1 MTSSR
6 TKNRWWHDRSAVIRT
21 TAVAASACLALVGC
35 GALMP
40 GGNTGGGG
48 RAVAAGPGPGVSGD
62 SVKVVFVAVDLDA
75 VQETTGFV
83 TAPVGD
89 QKAQVQA
96 LEDWV
101 NDNGGLGGKKL
112 DAVFRLYDGRNDS
125 PATEEQLCSQITQD
139 DKAFAVVLTGQFQSN
154 ARPCYAQRET
164 LMLDAT
170 LYASD
175 TAYYE
180 ELAPYL
186 WSPSFPEYDS
196 FIRAYVEATEKQGFF
211 EGQKS
216 VGVVA
221 ADSPTN
227 RRAVE
232 EVGVP
237 LLEEAGLDVQVG
249 WVDPTDM
256 GTLYAGQEQAA
267 DTFRSKG
274 VQRVMFFGGSRL
286 ASIFASIAAGRQ
298 FTPRYSISSFDN
310 PSFFINNPTLI
321 PDGTMDGMIGIG
333 FHPPQ
338 DVSDELMPF
347 PNPDNPAEVECFE
360 VYKDAGITFESRE
373 SARVALPYCDATR
386 MLKIGADNASGDLNA
401 QTWSDAMEANGAGV
415 ETAAGFGGA
424 LDRSRAGAGAY
435 RLLRFDEECQCFQY
449 EGDEV
454 PFE

>member
-1 MTSSR
+1 MTRSR
-6 TKNRWWHDRSAVIRT
+6 AKTPWWRDRSAVIRT
-21 TAVAASACLALVGC
+21 TAVAASACLALAGC

-48 RAVAAGPGPGVSGD
+48 LAVAAGPGPGVSDD

-75 VQETTGFV
+75 IQKLTGFV

-89 QKAQVQA
+89 QEAQIQA

-112 DAVFRLYDGRNDS
+112 DAVFRLYDGQNDS
-125 PATEEQLCSQITQD
+125 PATEEQLCNQVTQD

-196 FIRAYVEATEKQGFF
+196 FIRAYVAATEKQGFF

-221 ADSPTN
+221 ADSPVN

-237 LLEEAGLDVQVG
+237 LLKEAGLDVQVG

-310 PSFFINNPTLI
+310 PSFFINNPDLI

-338 DVSDELMPF
+338 DVSDELVPF
-347 PNPDNPAEVECFE
+347 PDPDNAAEVECFE
-360 VYKDAGITFESRE
+360 VYKNAGITFESRE
-373 SARVALPYCDATR
+373 SARVALPYCDAAR

-401 QTWSDAMEANGAGV
+401 QTWSDAMAANGEGV

-424 LDRSRAGAGAY
+424 LDRGRAGAGGY
-435 RLLRFDEECQCFQY
+435 RAMRFDDECQCFVY
-449 EGDEV
+449 DGDVEL
-454 PFE
+454 FE

>member
-1 MTSSR
+1 MSSSR
-6 TKNRWWHDRSAVIRT
+6 TKTPWWRDRSAVIRT

-40 GGNTGGGG
+40 GQNSGGGL
-48 RAVAAGPGPGVSGD
+48 AVAAGPGPGVSSD

-75 VQETTGFV
+75 VQETTNFI
-83 TAPVGD
+83 TASVGD
-89 QKAQVQA
+89 QEAQVQA

-101 NDNGGLGGKKL
+101 NDNGGVGGKEL
-112 DAVFRLYDGRNDS
+112 DAVFRLYDGKNDS
-125 PATEEQLCSQITQD
+125 PAAEEQLCNQITQD

-170 LYASD
+170 LVAND
-175 TAYYE
+175 AEYYE
-180 ELAPYL
+180 ELSPYL
-186 WSPSFPEYDS
+186 WTPSFPEYNS
-196 FIRAYVEATEKQGFF
+196 FIRAYVEVSEKQGFF

-221 ADSPTN
+221 ADSPVN

-274 VQRVMFFGGSRL
+274 VERVMFFGGSRL
-286 ASIFASIAAGRQ
+286 ASIFASIAVGRQ
-298 FTPRYSISSFDN
+298 FKPKYSISSFDN
-310 PSFFINNPTLI
+310 PSFFINNPVLI

-338 DVSDELMPF
+338 DVADDLLPF
-347 PNPDNPAEVECFE
+347 PNPDNPAEVECVE
-360 VYKDAGITFESRE
+360 VYKDAGITFETRE
-373 SARVALPYCDATR
+373 SARVALPYCDAAR
-386 MLKIGADNASGDLNA
+386 MLKIGADNATGDLNA
-401 QTWSDAMEANGAGV
+401 QTWSDAMEANGDGV
-415 ETAAGFGGA
+415 LTAAGFGGA
-424 LDRSRAGAGAY
+424 LDRGRAGAGGY
-435 RLLRFDEECQCFQY
+435 RAMRFDDECQCFVY
-449 EGDEV
+449 DGDVES
-454 PFE
+454 FE